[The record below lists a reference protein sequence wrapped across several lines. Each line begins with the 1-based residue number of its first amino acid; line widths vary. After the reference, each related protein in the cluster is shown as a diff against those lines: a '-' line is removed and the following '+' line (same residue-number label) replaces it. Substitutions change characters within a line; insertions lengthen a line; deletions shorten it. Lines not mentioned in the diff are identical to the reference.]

1 MAYELNIA
9 FDAKV
14 GAPKRESN
22 IDYDAVNTYKV
33 ETCGLSAKPKT
44 VTAVISGI
52 TDLGLQV
59 QEDARKVSTLTPE
72 GEAALI
78 AQHELEGKQTYF
90 EDGIDP
96 QTKKP
101 CRFQRWPQK
110 PVQMVA
116 VTVDFPQIM
125 LDLGQFYGESNL
137 RPLRMLLNG
146 EFTVQGTR
154 VVGRPFTV
162 KHMKHPDGTFAFAK
176 NSTLHKMAEA
186 AEILD
191 DKGYFY
197 AKDLFKLVGK
207 PLMFKVQIYLKENG
221 GRKYLQEDISF
232 AGAIPEG
239 LAVPEISNELA
250 SQIFYGINFADP
262 DPVALKEVRA
272 AVKNT
277 IKRATNY
284 QGSKMQEVLESLYN
298 TDGNTSTTSTTTTS
312 TKTVEPQK
320 AATNTPVNV
329 EGVSVDDEDD
339 APF

>member
-9 FDAKV
+9 FNAQI

-22 IDYDAVNTYKV
+22 IDFDAVNTYKV

-44 VTAVISGI
+44 IPAFISGI
-52 TDLGLQV
+52 IDLGLQE
-59 QEDARKVSTLTPE
+59 QEDARKVSNLTPE
-72 GEAALI
+72 GEEALI
-78 AQHELEGKQTYF
+78 AQHRAEGKETYF

-116 VTVDFPQIM
+116 MTVDFPQIM
-125 LDLGQFYGESNL
+125 LDMGQFFGESNV

-154 VVGRPFTV
+154 VIGRPYAI
-162 KHMKHPDGTFAFAK
+162 KHVKHPDGTFAFAK
-176 NSTLHKMAEA
+176 NSTIHKMADA
-186 AEILD
+186 AELLD
-191 DKGYFY
+191 DNGYFY

-207 PLMFKVQIYLKENG
+207 PLMFKVQVYLKEHNG
-221 GRKYLQEDISF
+221 KKYLQEDISF
-232 AGAIPEG
+232 VSAVPEG
-239 LAVPEISNELA
+239 LPVPEVSDELA
-250 SQIFYGINFADP
+250 SQIFYGINFSDP
-262 DPVALKEVRA
+262 DPKALKETRL

-284 QGSKMQEVLESLYN
+284 AGSKMQQVLESLEGGSNGGSSGNSSN
-298 TDGNTSTTSTTTTS
+298 TAKADA
-312 TKTVEPQK
+312 EPQK
-320 AATNTPVNV
+320 AVEAVPANV
-329 EGVSVDDEDD
+329 QGVVVDDDD